1 MSSRSQEKQPK
12 PIETSPLLLNN
23 QTPSNNNTMPAA
35 KDQQQSAQQQQQQEQ
50 LHQSPT
56 AVTPATAKGASQR
69 QATIPPIGPVS
80 TDLSWSYPAGL
91 PLRDVKDE
99 NLLIFRRAVGINSD
113 RAATFTDPESL
124 EKGRRRAVGI
134 YRSVIEQKKTK
145 ATTHHTLG
153 ALLYIFHFM
162 QIILAAVLT
171 ALGPNAKLYEVPI
184 TILGAINTVIAGV
197 LAVFKG
203 SGMIER
209 LSKDEVEFKKVQDW
223 IEETESLLAVG
234 IIGRNRKEVGV
245 LVEVA
250 FKKYNACFGQ
260 AYEIMS
266 SSNVTGGGRDSK
278 DGDSGSS
285 SK

>member
-1 MSSRSQEKQPK
+1 MPTSKQQPQEPQPQPQSQQKPTSSSDAKQA
-12 PIETSPLLLNN
+12 ERT
-23 QTPSNNNTMPAA
+23 
-35 KDQQQSAQQQQQQEQ
+35 
-50 LHQSPT
+50 
-56 AVTPATAKGASQR
+56 
-69 QATIPPIGPVS
+69 ATIPRVGHVS
-80 TDLSWSYPAGL
+80 TDLSWAYPEGL
-91 PLRDVKDE
+91 ALRDVSDE

-134 YRSVIEQKKTK
+134 YRSVIAQRRSK
-145 ATTHHTLG
+145 ARTHHALG
-153 ALLYIFHFM
+153 GVLYLFHFL
-162 QIILAAVLT
+162 QIVLAAVLT

-184 TILGAINTVIAGV
+184 TVLGAVNTVTAGV

-266 SSNVTGGGRDSK
+266 SSDIGGRARDSK
-278 DGDSGSS
+278 DSDEGPSG
-285 SK
+285 K